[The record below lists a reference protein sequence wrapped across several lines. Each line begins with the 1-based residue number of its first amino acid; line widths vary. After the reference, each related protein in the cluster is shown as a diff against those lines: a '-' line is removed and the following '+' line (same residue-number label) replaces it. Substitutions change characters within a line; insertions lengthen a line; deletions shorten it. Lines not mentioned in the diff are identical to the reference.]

1 MEKPLLIIIGYVWP
15 EPGSSAAG
23 RHMMEIIRVFQSAKW
38 RIIFASPAADSA
50 YKADLDSL
58 DIPQQTIRLNSDS
71 FDQWIQPLSPDAI
84 LFDRFMMEEQFGWRV
99 ARTCPDAMR
108 ILDTEDL
115 HFLRQGREAV
125 VRQKSTAE
133 SGKAENEMVL
143 REIAS
148 IYRSDLSL
156 IISSKEMQLL
166 KEEYA
171 VPDEILH
178 YFPFLTEPSSSLLP
192 GFVQRKDFLF
202 VGTARHA
209 PNLDAIRY
217 LKTRLWPS
225 ISKRL
230 PGTCLNIVG
239 SYPTRE
245 ISQMH
250 KPETGFCVLGHVE
263 NLEPLLE
270 SSRVFLAP
278 LRFGAG
284 LKGKLIEAM
293 QWGIPSV
300 TTATGAEGIAAG
312 ENWPG
317 ALVTDEASF
326 DESFVSAAVAIYQS
340 ESRWYEA
347 QQAGLGL
354 LRVHFDGQQH
364 GRELSQRI
372 TQLRKD
378 LPRQRANNF
387 TGQMLLHH
395 SMRSTEFMSRWI
407 DCKNRKSAG
416 N

>member
-1 MEKPLLIIIGYVWP
+1 MKNPLLVIIGYVWP

-23 RHMMEIIRVFQSAKW
+23 RHMMEIIQVLQSAHW
-38 RIIFASPAADSA
+38 RIVFATPAADSP
-50 YKADLDSL
+50 YKADLNAL
-58 DIPQQTIRLNSDS
+58 NIPQQSIELNSDS
-71 FDQWIQPLSPDAI
+71 FDEWICRLSPDAV

-99 ARTCPDAMR
+99 ARSCPDAMR

-125 VRQKSTAE
+125 VRQKKSVDDGYLDNDIA
-133 SGKAENEMVL
+133 L

-156 IISSKEMQLL
+156 IISAREMQLL
-166 KEEYA
+166 KQDFKI
-171 VPDEILH
+171 PDELLQ
-178 YFPFLTEPSSSLLP
+178 YFPFLTEKSPGSLP
-192 GFVQRKDFLF
+192 GFNGRKDFLF
-202 VGTARHA
+202 IGTARHA

-217 LKTRLWPS
+217 LKTTLWPA
-225 ISKRL
+225 IRKQL
-230 PGTCLNIVG
+230 PASCLNIVS

-250 KPETGFCVLGHVE
+250 KPETGFNVLGHVE
-263 NLEPLLE
+263 NIQPLLE

-300 TTATGAEGIAAG
+300 TTATGAEGIASADA
-312 ENWPG
+312 WPG
-317 ALVTDEASF
+317 AVVDNDAAF
-326 DESFVSAAVAIYQS
+326 ISAAVEIHVS
-340 ESRWYEA
+340 ESRWKQA
-347 QQAGLGL
+347 QKTGLDL
-354 LRVHFDGQQH
+354 LGQRFDATEHSRKLSESISGILQQ
-364 GRELSQRI
+364 
-372 TQLRKD
+372 
-378 LPRQRANNF
+378 LPKHRANNF
-387 TGQMLLHH
+387 TGRMLLYH

-407 DCKNRKSAG
+407 ECKNRKSST